1 MKFLTLEQ
9 GQLGAL
15 LENNDHK
22 EGEQQ
27 VVDLS
32 AAATFFEL
40 EPVPTTLAE
49 IVSWTD
55 EQVAALWGLA
65 QVALEKGVSCRP
77 YSDVNVIAPIP
88 QPRRNILC
96 LGKNYLDHA
105 KEVAEKMKASGD
117 APEHP
122 IIFTKATT
130 SVIGPNDEIPAHAEL
145 TRKLDYEAELALIIG
160 KEGRDIPAEQ
170 ALDYVFGYT
179 AINDVSARDLQ
190 KDHVQ
195 WFRAK
200 SLDGF
205 APMGPV
211 VVHRSAMPEPKD
223 IQVSCHINGEQRQC
237 ANLDQLIFD
246 LPTIIATLSKGMTLL
261 PGDIIATGTPSGVG
275 MGFRPSKYLKPGDEV
290 VVSVT
295 GVGSLKNRVV

>member
-15 LENNDHK
+15 IED
-22 EGEQQ
+22 EGQQQ
-27 VVDLS
+27 VVDLT
-32 AAATFFEL
+32 AAAKLFEL
-40 EPVPTTLAE
+40 EPLPMTLAE
-49 IVSWTD
+49 IVGWTD

-65 QVALEKGVSCRP
+65 QVALDKGVSCRA
-77 YSDVNVIAPIP
+77 YSEVKVIAPIP

-105 KEVAEKMKASGD
+105 KEVAEKMQASSD

-130 SVIGPNDEIPAHAEL
+130 SVIGPGDDIPAHAEL

-160 KEGRDIPAEQ
+160 KEGRDIPEEQ
-170 ALDYVFGYT
+170 ALDHVFGYT

-211 VVHRSAMPEPKD
+211 VVHRSVMPEPKD

-261 PGDIIATGTPSGVG
+261 PGDIIATGTPAGVG
-275 MGFRPSKYLKPGDEV
+275 MGFRPSKYLKSGDEV
-290 VVSVT
+290 VVSVS
-295 GVGSLKNRVV
+295 GVGSLTNRVV